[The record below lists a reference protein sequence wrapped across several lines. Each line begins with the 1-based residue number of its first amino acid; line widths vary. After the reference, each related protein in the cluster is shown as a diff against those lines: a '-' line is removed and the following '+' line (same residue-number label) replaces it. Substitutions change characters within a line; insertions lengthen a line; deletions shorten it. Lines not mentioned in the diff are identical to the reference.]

1 MIPPVLVALVSLA
14 AAAAPDATPVPIPA
28 PAPAAAASHDARK
41 PPPLH
46 ESTVRVP
53 FAGQARLYAPEGKPS
68 EAVLFLSGDGG
79 WNKGVVD
86 MARRAVRVTGA
97 LVAGL
102 SYPAIA
108 KAAGTENVPCW
119 CPACDLEEI
128 GKSVEKQAGFK
139 EYAPPILVG
148 YSSGA
153 TLVYAALASAPPE
166 TFAGGV
172 SLGFCP
178 DMDQIPALCRHA
190 GWRPDYDEKK
200 RHTDLPAV
208 AEMPR
213 PWVALQGKV
222 DKVCDPQATETF
234 VNGIRGARVAMLD
247 GVGHGYGNER
257 RWGAAY
263 DDGLRDV
270 SMAAQAFAEA
280 QDEAAHPRSAADPGA
295 GADGAVEPVSR
306 PPAPDADVFAKLG
319 LPLQL
324 KLLPRPRAWLLFV
337 SGDGGWSKLDQVLV
351 ERLAKGGVATVAI
364 NTLKYFWNKKE
375 PGTAAADLRRL
386 YDILKE
392 DGAPIFAGGYS
403 FGAEVVPF
411 MVARQEMK
419 SGSFAGMVLIGPG
432 PFATWEVSP
441 LDWLRTKEKESPDK
455 VFDQVEALGTLP
467 VLCLYGEEDKQSICR
482 PLTGH
487 SSRQVVLLGGGHHF
501 GGDYDSIAEGT
512 MAFVDKVLGVDG
524 ASAR

>member
-1 MIPPVLVALVSLA
+1 MIPPMLIALISLA
-14 AAAAPDATPVPIPA
+14 SVAAAPDATPTG
-28 PAPAAAASHDARK
+28 ASHAAPK

-53 FAGQARLYAPEGKPS
+53 IAGHATLYAPEGKPS

-97 LVAGL
+97 LVAGV
-102 SYPAIA
+102 SYPALA
-108 KAAGTENVPCW
+108 KAAATENVPCW

-128 GKSVEKQAGFK
+128 GKAVEKQAGFK
-139 EYAPPILVG
+139 EYAPPILIG

-166 TFAGGV
+166 TFAGGL

-178 DMDQIPALCRHA
+178 DLEPIPALCRHS

-200 RHTDLPAV
+200 RRTDLPAV

-213 PWVALQGKV
+213 PWVALQGRV
-222 DKVCDPQATETF
+222 DKVCDPPATETF
-234 VNGIRGARVAMLD
+234 VNGIRGARVVMLD

-257 RWGAAY
+257 RWGAAF

-270 SMAAQAFAEA
+270 SAAAQAFADAE
-280 QDEAAHPRSAADPGA
+280 DDAAKPAPSAGDPGA
-295 GADGAVEPVSR
+295 PTAPAAEHVVR
-306 PPAPDADVFAKLG
+306 PSAPDADAFGKLG

-351 ERLAKGGVATVAI
+351 DRLAKGGVATVAV

-375 PGTAAADLRRL
+375 PATAATDLRRL
-386 YDILKE
+386 YDLLKD

-419 SGSFAGMVLIGPG
+419 NGALAGMILVGPG
-432 PFATWEVSP
+432 PYATWEVSP
-441 LDWLRTKEKESPDK
+441 LDWLRTKEKESPDR
-455 VFDQVEALGTLP
+455 VFDQVEALGALP
-467 VLCLYGEEDKQSICR
+467 VLCLYGEEDKESICR
-482 PLTGH
+482 PLTGRP
-487 SSRQVVLLGGGHHF
+487 SREVVLLGGGHHF
-501 GGDYDSIAEGT
+501 GGDYDSIAAGA
-512 MAFVDKVLGVDG
+512 MAFVEKVLGTDG
-524 ASAR
+524 ASAH

>member
-1 MIPPVLVALVSLA
+1 MIAPMLIALISLA
-14 AAAAPDATPVPIPA
+14 AAASPDATPAVV
-28 PAPAAAASHDARK
+28 PAANRSAVSHAAPK

-53 FAGQARLYAPEGKPS
+53 FAGQARLYSPEGKPS

-108 KAAGTENVPCW
+108 KAAGTEKVPCW

-128 GKSVEKQAGFK
+128 GKAVEKQAGFK
-139 EYAPPILVG
+139 QYAPPILIG

-166 TFAGGV
+166 TFAGGL

-178 DMDQIPALCRHA
+178 DLDQIPALCRHP

-222 DKVCDPQATETF
+222 DKVCDPPATEAF

-247 GVGHGYGNER
+247 GVGHGYGNEKH
-257 RWGAAY
+257 WGAAF
-263 DDGLRDV
+263 DEGLRDV
-270 SMAAQAFAEA
+270 SAAAQAFEEA
-280 QDEAAHPRSAADPGA
+280 ADEAAKPAPAAGQDG
-295 GADGAVEPVSR
+295 GADSGVEPVSR
-306 PPAPDADVFAKLG
+306 PPAPDADAFAKLD

-351 ERLAKGGVATVAI
+351 DRLAKGGVATVAI
-364 NTLKYFWNKKE
+364 NTLKYFWNRKD
-375 PGTAAADLRRL
+375 PGTASADLRRL
-386 YDILKE
+386 YDVLKE

-455 VFDQVEALGTLP
+455 VFDQVEALGALP

-487 SSRQVVLLGGGHHF
+487 SSRQVMLLGGGHHF
-501 GGDYDSIAEGT
+501 GGDYDSIAEGAMT
-512 MAFVDKVLGVDG
+512 FVDKVLGTDG

>member
-1 MIPPVLVALVSLA
+1 MIPPVLIALVSLA
-14 AAAAPDATPVPIPA
+14 AAASPDATTAAAADPA
-28 PAPAAAASHDARK
+28 PATTAHPA
-41 PPPLH
+41 PPAPLH

-97 LVAGL
+97 LVAGV
-102 SYPAIA
+102 SFPAIA
-108 KAAGTENVPCW
+108 KAASTENVPCW

-166 TFAGGV
+166 TFAGGL

-178 DMDQIPALCRHA
+178 DLEQIPAPCRHA

-200 RHTDLPAV
+200 RRTDLPAV

-213 PWVALQGKV
+213 PWVALQGRV
-222 DKVCDPQATETF
+222 DKVCDPQATEAF
-234 VNGIRGARVAMLD
+234 VGGIRGARVAMLD

-257 RWGAAY
+257 RWGAAF
-263 DDGLRDV
+263 DEGLRDV
-270 SMAAQAFAEA
+270 SVAAQAFADAE
-280 QDEAAHPRSAADPGA
+280 DEAARQASADQGG
-295 GADGAVEPVSR
+295 GADGAVEHVAR
-306 PPAPDADVFAKLG
+306 PPAPGADAFGNLG

-351 ERLAKGGVATVAI
+351 DRLAKGGVATVAV
-364 NTLKYFWNKKE
+364 NTLKYFWNRKDAA
-375 PGTAAADLRRL
+375 TASADLRRL
-386 YDILKE
+386 YDVLKD

-419 SGSFAGMVLIGPG
+419 NGPFAGMILVGPG
-432 PFATWEVSP
+432 PYATWEVSP

-455 VFDQVEALGTLP
+455 VFDQVESLGSLP

-487 SSRQVVLLGGGHHF
+487 ASREVILLGGGHHF
-501 GGDYDSIAEGT
+501 GGDYDSIAEGA
-512 MAFVDKVLGVDG
+512 MAFVEKVLGTDG
-524 ASAR
+524 AAAR

>member
-1 MIPPVLVALVSLA
+1 MIPPTLIALFSLA
-14 AAAAPDATPVPIPA
+14 AVAVADAPPSA
-28 PAPAAAASHDARK
+28 PAHAAQK
-41 PPPLH
+41 PPPLK
-46 ESTVRVP
+46 ESTLRVP
-53 FAGQARLYAPEGKPS
+53 FAGRATIYSPEGRPS

-86 MARRAVRVTGA
+86 MARRTVRVTGA

-102 SYPAIA
+102 SYPALA

-128 GKSVEKQAGFK
+128 GKAVEKQAGFK

-153 TLVYAALASAPPE
+153 TLVYAAIASAPPE
-166 TFAGGV
+166 TFAGGL

-178 DMDQIPALCRHA
+178 DMEQIPALCRHP
-190 GWRPDYDEKK
+190 GWRPDYDAKK
-200 RHTDLPAV
+200 RSTDLPAV

-213 PWVALQGKV
+213 PWVALQGTV

-257 RWGAAY
+257 RWGAAF
-263 DDGLRDV
+263 DEGLRDV
-270 SMAAQAFAEA
+270 SAAAQAFADAEDDA
-280 QDEAAHPRSAADPGA
+280 SKPVAADPA
-295 GADGAVEPVSR
+295 APSEGAVEHVSR
-306 PPAPDADVFAKLG
+306 PPAPDADAFGKLG

-351 ERLAKGGVATVAI
+351 DRLAKGGVATVAV

-375 PGTAAADLRRL
+375 PATAAADLRRL
-386 YDILKE
+386 YELLKD

-419 SGSFAGMVLIGPG
+419 NGVFAGMILVGPG
-432 PFATWEVSP
+432 PYATWEVSP

-455 VFDQVEALGTLP
+455 VFDQVEALGSLP

-487 SSRQVVLLGGGHHF
+487 PSREVVLLGGGHHF
-501 GGDYDSIAEGT
+501 GGDYDSIAAGA
-512 MAFVDKVLGVDG
+512 MAFVEKVLGTDG
-524 ASAR
+524 AAAR